1 MNKLSRKVLRTNAV
15 INIYEILI
23 YANVNSDNKNELE
36 DCFYISV
43 FEFSQLLGLTL
54 QELCSK
60 LCISIAE
67 LEKIIRISNNT
78 TYRYVYVADKDKDLE
93 LFINL
98 SMEDISELFN
108 ISLTTINKVFTK
120 DDYFNQVLDNLFNNY
135 VEYKNYINE
144 NLNGWTFDRLGYTEQ
159 AILLLSLS
167 ELALKNDKNVVINE
181 AVELAKQFCDDKAFK
196 LINGILDK

>member
-43 FEFSQLLGLTL
+43 FEFSQLLGLTI